1 MPKKALPFSAWVS
14 EVFFE
19 DNAHFRRRAPRLG
32 LISKIIKAI
41 PQTFAFTFT
50 NFASTQP
57 KAGREPQPHP
67 VPPAVGLHLT
77 LDQWPE
83 HPTREAARGLPFS
96 DDVASLIDAGTAL
109 ESVSDLVFA
118 MRELHRVCSDGA
130 LITARVSAAGGT
142 VADPT
147 ALRTIN
153 RAALLF
159 FCDHPVPPALAAKA
173 ERLGVRGLFAMDDES
188 DATIRLRVRKAGA
201 TPLRTSRIDIGSGS
215 SVQPGYTGVDIVA
228 LPNVQTVCDV
238 DRHGLPFSDS
248 TISHVYTAHFLE
260 HVADLVFVMNEIHRV
275 CCQDGIVEVHVPT
288 LMGPYAAADPT
299 HRRLFNARTLSYF
312 EAGSDGYAGIEK
324 GFEILEQ
331 RVGLSIYARLRVI
344 K

>member
-1 MPKKALPFSAWVS
+1 MPKKALPFSVWVS
-14 EVFFE
+14 ELFFE
-19 DNAHFRRRAPRLG
+19 DNARFRRRAPRLG
-32 LISKIIKAI
+32 LISKVVKVI
-41 PQTFAFTFT
+41 PQTFAFAFT

-57 KAGREPQPHP
+57 KAGREPQPLP
-67 VPPAVGLHLT
+67 APPAAGLHLT
-77 LDQWPE
+77 FDEWPK

-96 DDVASLIDAGTAL
+96 DDVASVIDVGTAL
-109 ESVSDLVFA
+109 ESVTDLVFA
-118 MRELHRVCSDGA
+118 MQELHRICSEGA
-130 LITARVSAAGGT
+130 LVTARVTATGP

-147 ALRTIN
+147 ALRSIN
-153 RAALLF
+153 RAVLLF
-159 FCDHPVPPALAAKA
+159 FCDPPGPPALVAKA
-173 ERLGVRGLFAMDDES
+173 QRLGVHGLFAVEDES
-188 DATIRLRVRKAGA
+188 HTTIRLRARKGGA
-201 TPLRTSRIDIGSGS
+201 TPFRTSRIDIGSGTT
-215 SVQPGYTGVDIVA
+215 VQPGYTGVDIVA
-228 LPNVQTVCDV
+228 LPNVQTVYDV

-248 TISHVYTAHFLE
+248 TVSHVYTAHFLE

-275 CCQDGIVEVHVPT
+275 CCADGIVEVHVPT